1 MIDSRHARRRTNG
14 LAAVVVA
21 LLILSSVGE
30 PRSPLAAAEPVTVQA
45 RETKQFQCRWADGPI
60 LIDGQADEA
69 AWQKAQVIEGFY
81 LPWLKEKAPLA
92 QAATRARLLWDREN
106 LYFFADLE
114 DNDLFAD
121 INEHDGKTWNNDVFE
136 LFFKPA
142 ANRPGYYEFHVSA
155 AGTMMDMFVPRRE
168 KGFFERHAKEITF
181 HLQSKVKLR
190 GSLNQRQDKDQGWSV
205 EGKIPWTDMLST
217 GGRPAVDEQW
227 QFTLCRY
234 DYSLAAKDP
243 ELSTVAP
250 LGERD
255 FHRHEEYAPLRFVG
269 PVSETAVRPY
279 GVDRFVPATTSRVIG
294 SPDPPLP
301 YRVQRAY
308 PEWKLHSPIFA
319 ILQPGTNQFL
329 VLDQDPKSGKARM
342 ARTGKAQNDEEL
354 EVLHEL
360 SSVAY
365 SITFHPDFMTNGYLY
380 VGDNAAVDGGPKKSR
395 VVRYTMQRETPFKIV
410 PDSEKIIIQWESNGH
425 NGAAVVFGHD
435 GMMYITSGDGTSD
448 SDDNI
453 TGQGLE
459 HLLAKVLRIDVDHPD
474 AGREY
479 SVPKDNPLVGMKGLR
494 PETWCVGMRNPWRMT
509 VDAKTGHIWV
519 GNNGQ
524 DLWEQAYL
532 IKRAANY
539 GWSVY
544 EGGHPFY
551 LQRKLAPAP
560 MQLTKPTVEH
570 HHTEARSLTGGVVY
584 HGKKYPKLQGAYI
597 YGDYSTGKIW
607 AVRHDG
613 EKIQYHQEI
622 ADSSLAISAFAAD
635 ADGELLI
642 LDHQGGGKGGFYRL
656 EPSPPQDSSQPF
668 PRKLSE
674 TGLFKSVA
682 GHVVQPSLIPYSVN
696 APLWS
701 DGSIKQ
707 RYLALPAADSKIG
720 FTESRAWSLP
730 DQTVLVKSFALE
742 MKEGQAASRKWI
754 ETRLLTRRDGEW
766 VGYSYAWND
775 QQTEAELVGK
785 TGRDRVYQLQAA
797 AGPKEQ
803 TWHYPSR
810 SECMVCHSRAS
821 GYVLG
826 MSMMQMNKRHDYGN
840 VVDHQF
846 RTLEHLGVLKTSWHG
861 QAVNQLRQQLT
872 KDGLTASQVKTQMDK
887 VTKASGQRT
896 APATSL
902 LFQNPDGYRK
912 LADPYDPAEP
922 LVERARSYL
931 HANCAQCHV
940 NAGGGNSQI
949 DLEHTGDLSHLKAI
963 NVAPLHDKFGLAA
976 PQIITPGDPETSTLF
991 LRVNRRGKGQMPQLS
1006 TNVVDQRAVEM
1017 LRAWIK
1023 QLPKAEKK
1031 SSD

>member
-1 MIDSRHARRRTNG
+1 M
-14 LAAVVVA
+14 LAA
-21 LLILSSVGE
+21 LLLVTGLCWFSFPSM
-30 PRSPLAAAEPVTVQA
+30 AAELERVQA
-45 RETKQFQCRWADGPI
+45 KQTKQFQCRWADGPI
-60 LIDGQADEA
+60 RIDGQASDA
-69 AWQKAQVIEGFY
+69 AWQKAQLIEGFY
-81 LPWLKEKAPLA
+81 LPWLKDQAPLA
-92 QAATRARLLWDREN
+92 RAATRARLLWDRDN

-114 DNDLFAD
+114 DQDLFAD
-121 INEHDGKTWNNDVFE
+121 IRQHDGKTWNNDVFE

-168 KGFFERHAKEITF
+168 KGFFERHVKEIAF
-181 HLQSKVKLR
+181 HLQSKVSLR
-190 GSLNQRQDKDQGWSV
+190 GTLNQRQDKDQGWSV

-227 QFTLCRY
+227 QFSLCRY
-234 DYSLAAKDP
+234 DYSLNEKEP
-243 ELSTVAP
+243 ELSTTAP
-250 LGERD
+250 LSQRD
-255 FHRHEEYAPLRFVG
+255 FHRHEDYSPLQFVG
-269 PVSETAVRPY
+269 PVSETAVQPY
-279 GVDRFVPATTSRVIG
+279 GVDRFVPATTSRISG

-301 YRVQRAY
+301 YRVERAY
-308 PEWKLHSPIFA
+308 PDLKLDLPIFA
-319 ILQPGTNQFL
+319 ILQPGTSQFII
-329 VLDQDPKSGKARM
+329 LDQDPKSGKARLV
-342 ARTGKAQNDEEL
+342 RTGKAQNNESL
-354 EVLHEL
+354 EVLREL
-360 SSVAY
+360 ASVAY
-365 SITFHPDFMTNGYLY
+365 SITFHPEFLSNGYMYL
-380 VGDNAAVDGGPKKSR
+380 GDNAAVDGGPKKSR

-410 PDSEKIIIQWESNGH
+410 PDSEKIIIQWDSNGH

-453 TGQGLE
+453 TGQGLD

-479 SVPKDNPLVGMKGLR
+479 GVPKDNPLVGKKGLR

-509 VDAKTGHIWV
+509 VDARTGHIWV

-544 EGGHPFY
+544 EGGQPFY
-551 LQRKLAPAP
+551 LQRQLAPAP

-584 HGKKYPKLQGAYI
+584 YGKQYPKLQGSYI

-622 ADSSLAISAFAAD
+622 ADSTLAISAFAAD
-635 ADGELLI
+635 VDGELLI
-642 LDHQGGGKGGFYRL
+642 LDHRGGDAGGFYRL
-656 EPSPPQDSSQPF
+656 QPSVRQEQARPF

-674 TGLFKSVA
+674 TGLFKSVP

-696 APLWS
+696 ASLWS
-701 DGSIKQ
+701 DGAVKQ
-707 RYLALPAADSKIG
+707 RYLALPKADSKID
-720 FTESRAWSLP
+720 FTQSRAWGLP

-754 ETRLLTRRDGEW
+754 ETRLLTRQDGEW

-775 QQTEAELVGK
+775 QQTEAELVEK
-785 TGRDRVYQLQAA
+785 TGRDRVYQVQSAT
-797 AGPKEQ
+797 GPREQ

-810 SECMVCHSRAS
+810 SECMVCHSRAA
-821 GYVLG
+821 GYLLG
-826 MSMMQMNKRHDYGN
+826 MSMMQMNKRHDYGG

-846 RTLEHLGVLKTSWHG
+846 RTLEHLGLLRTSWHG
-861 QAVNQLRQQLT
+861 QAVNKLRQQLT
-872 KDGLTASQVKTQMDK
+872 ADGMPADQVKAHMDK

-902 LFQNPDGYRK
+902 LFQDPSGYRK
-912 LADPYDPAEP
+912 LVDPYDPGEP

-949 DLEHTGDLSHLKAI
+949 DLEHNGDLSHLKAI
-963 NVAPLHDKFGLAA
+963 NVTSLHDKFGLAM
-976 PQIITPGDPETSTLF
+976 PHIITPGDPEASTLF

-1017 LRAWIK
+1017 LRSWIK
-1023 QLPKAEKK
+1023 QMPKAEKK
-1031 SSD
+1031 SSGKKSNSKE